1 MARSYGGFTVLHF
14 ISVILSQQVGLQE
27 WVLVSL
33 QKQASLS
40 LAKLL
45 ALVREASCCTGMDTC
60 QYWGGRGGVSTL
72 GLQQQ
77 SCKFVPLIPR
87 CWAGWRALHTKGTC
101 KLPERSLHQC
111 NIHWPTLHTA
121 PVLML
126 GIHLVSLAFGG
137 YALLLKSH
145 HNWCQ

>member
-1 MARSYGGFTVLHF
+1 MVPFRKFCHIWGLHCAPFHICYTIPASGTPRVGPCFSPKTGNHCHWLSYLPWSGKLHVVQVWIPVNIGG
-14 ISVILSQQVGLQE
+14 
-27 WVLVSL
+27 
-33 QKQASLS
+33 
-40 LAKLL
+40 
-45 ALVREASCCTGMDTC
+45 
-60 QYWGGRGGVSTL
+60 GGGGGGVSTL

-111 NIHWPTLHTA
+111 SIHWPTLHTA

-137 YALLLKSH
+137 YA
-145 HNWCQ
+145 

>member
-1 MARSYGGFTVLHF
+1 MGASLCSISYLLYYPSKWDSKSGSLF
-14 ISVILSQQVGLQE
+14 LSKNGQ
-27 WVLVSL
+27 
-33 QKQASLS
+33 SLS

>member
-1 MARSYGGFTVLHF
+1 MG
-14 ISVILSQQVGLQE
+14 
-27 WVLVSL
+27 
-33 QKQASLS
+33 ASLCSISYLLYYPRKWDSKSGS
-40 LAKLL
+40 LFLSKNRHHCHWLSYLPWLGKLH
-45 ALVREASCCTGMDTC
+45 VVHV
-60 QYWGGRGGVSTL
+60 WIPVNIGGRGGVSTL